1 MRHLIRAGLVT
12 LIAGI
17 TFVAC
22 SSSGSTTPPTATTA
36 AAGGGA
42 KSASVA
48 MKGFA
53 FGPASVTIPKGGS
66 VTFTNNDSTT
76 HTVSS
81 GTAPTKDGKFD
92 KEVAAGS
99 ETTITLDTPGTYTYF
114 CNIHQSMKG
123 TIVVNP

>member
-12 LIAGI
+12 LIAGV
-17 TFVAC
+17 TFIAC
-22 SSSGSTTPPTATTA
+22 SSGGATPTATTA
-36 AAGGGA
+36 AGGGGGA
-42 KSASVA
+42 KTASVT

-53 FGPASVTIPKGGS
+53 FGPATVTIAKGGS
-66 VTFTNNDSTT
+66 VTFTNNDGTT

-81 GTAPTKDGKFD
+81 GTAPNKDGKFD
-92 KEVAAGS
+92 KEVAGGS

-114 CNIHQSMKG
+114 CNIHQTMKG